1 MPLGREAIHPLTLR
15 AVLNA
20 VNVHKDD
27 RAAIRDELRFDLEAA
42 GLSKAAIQ
50 KNLDTFGRLSRATQ
64 STKALTTGDTM
75 AAAKKKSTKRRSAK
89 RNPGLAKG
97 QSLMAKAAAAYRS
110 GKYRTMQ
117 AALKGEAKK
126 AR

>member
-20 VNVHKDD
+20 VDVHKDD

-75 AAAKKKSTKRRSAK
+75 AAAKKKSTTKRRSAK

-97 QSLMAKAAAAYRS
+97 QSLMAKAAAAYRA

-117 AALKGEAKK
+117 AALKGESKK
-126 AR
+126 